1 MEVYYTTCISSLVY
15 FCLYFESSDS
25 IYQLVNINRRE
36 IPERKKAEGFN
47 QTKKKKYTEVFC
59 NKESGSEHVLSLDG
73 SHIGFWGQKQRT

>member
-36 IPERKKAEGFN
+36 IPERKKVEGFN
-47 QTKKKKYTEVFC
+47 QTKKKKNT
-59 NKESGSEHVLSLDG
+59 
-73 SHIGFWGQKQRT
+73 QKSFATRKVALRMSCA